1 MLELYLFVRIALP
14 LLVTAGIGW
23 LVARVINTRLSR
35 LPPREVPLPEHSRLP
50 SPAAQRRY
58 RRLRRRRP
66 NLRSIRLQP
75 KIPRSWV
82 AMATAVFIGSVA
94 ACALLMPNGA
104 RFQVMVES
112 LRGYPATVIEV
123 QVPAAQQDALLQAW
137 APVLQQTA
145 RPITMRYRVAR
156 TAGMTEVH
164 DVLPVQVRR
173 RGQVL
178 QIATAQPVDAH
189 ALREALQDCV
199 PLPPAT
205 INMHERNVAPWREA
219 GWRALAPARAAE

>member
-1 MLELYLFVRIALP
+1 MLDLYLFVRIALP

-178 QIATAQPVDAH
+178 QIATAQPVDAP

-219 GWRALAPARAAE
+219 GWQALAPARAAE

>member
-205 INMHERNVAPWREA
+205 INMHERNAAPWREA
-219 GWRALAPARAAE
+219 GWQALAPARAAE

>member
-1 MLELYLFVRIALP
+1 MLELYLFVRLAVP
-14 LLVTAGIGW
+14 LLVAAGVGW

-35 LPPREVPLPEHSRLP
+35 LPPREVPLPEHSLLP

-58 RRLRRRRP
+58 RRLRKRRP
-66 NLRSIRLQP
+66 NLRSITLQP

-82 AMATAVFIGSVA
+82 AMATVVLIGSVA
-94 ACALLMPNGA
+94 ACTLLMPNGA

-112 LRGYPATVIEV
+112 LRGYPATVIDA
-123 QVPAAQQDALLQAW
+123 QVPPAQEDALLQAW

-145 RPITMRYRVAR
+145 RPIVMRYRVAR

-173 RGQVL
+173 RGAEL
-178 QIATAQPVDAH
+178 EIATAQPVDAN
-189 ALREALQDCV
+189 ALRQALQDCMAL
-199 PLPPAT
+199 PLAT
-205 INMHERNVAPWREA
+205 ISLHERNVAPWREA
-219 GWRALAPARAAE
+219 GWQTLTPARATE

>member
-156 TAGMTEVH
+156 TAGMTQVH

-219 GWRALAPARAAE
+219 GWQALAPARAAE

>member
-66 NLRSIRLQP
+66 NLRGIRLQP

-94 ACALLMPNGA
+94 ACTLLMPNGA

-164 DVLPVQVRR
+164 DVLPVQARR

-219 GWRALAPARAAE
+219 GWQALAPARAAE

>member
-1 MLELYLFVRIALP
+1 MLDLYLFVRIALP

-219 GWRALAPARAAE
+219 GWQALAPARAAE

>member
-189 ALREALQDCV
+189 ALREALRDCV

-219 GWRALAPARAAE
+219 GWQALAPARAAE

>member
-82 AMATAVFIGSVA
+82 AMATAVFICSVA

-219 GWRALAPARAAE
+219 GWQALAPARAAE

>member
-164 DVLPVQVRR
+164 DVLPVQARR

-219 GWRALAPARAAE
+219 GWQALAPARAAE

>member
-164 DVLPVQVRR
+164 DVLPAQVRR

-219 GWRALAPARAAE
+219 GWQALAPARAAE